1 MPNSTKLIGGA
12 LIIGGVVAIYLG
24 YKKVKA

>member
-1 MPNSTKLIGGA
+1 MPNTTKLIGGA
-12 LIIGGVVAIYLG
+12 LIIGGIVAIYMG